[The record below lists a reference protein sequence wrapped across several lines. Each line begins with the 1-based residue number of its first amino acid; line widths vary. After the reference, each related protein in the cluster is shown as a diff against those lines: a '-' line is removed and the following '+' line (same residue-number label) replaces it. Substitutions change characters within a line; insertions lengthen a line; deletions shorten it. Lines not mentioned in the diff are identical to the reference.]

1 MAAANRRTAAAPM
14 RQRILDEAERLI
26 AIKGVYG
33 FTLQDIAAPLGVR
46 VPAIYK
52 HYRNRDGVLIEVSR
66 RFIALLASQFE
77 LRPELGAVAAFHV
90 ALDNFVEL
98 MMGHPAYV
106 RLALVDFATPG
117 GGMDYVKLAA
127 GGSFKENLVRGPLAA
142 MHARLHELL
151 QAGIRSAQFRAVDA
165 TDVYRLLKA
174 VLVIRLVFPDD
185 TLLLRRPSSREIRD
199 AKRWVWEIATR
210 HLAPR
215 RAEVTEAQ
223 RKPTR
228 APAGRRRNARK
239 H

>member
-1 MAAANRRTAAAPM
+1 MVAANKRTVAAPM

-26 AIKGVYG
+26 AVKGVYG
-33 FTLQDIAAPLGVR
+33 FTLQDIAAPLGVQ

-117 GGMDYVKLAA
+117 GGMD
-127 GGSFKENLVRGPLAA
+127 
-142 MHARLHELL
+142 
-151 QAGIRSAQFRAVDA
+151 
-165 TDVYRLLKA
+165 
-174 VLVIRLVFPDD
+174 
-185 TLLLRRPSSREIRD
+185 
-199 AKRWVWEIATR
+199 
-210 HLAPR
+210 
-215 RAEVTEAQ
+215 
-223 RKPTR
+223 
-228 APAGRRRNARK
+228 
-239 H
+239 

>member
-1 MAAANRRTAAAPM
+1 MVAAKTRTSAAPT

-26 AIKGVYG
+26 AVKGVYG

-52 HYRNRDGVLIEVSR
+52 HYLNRDGVLIELSR
-66 RFIALLASQFE
+66 RFIALLAGQFE
-77 LRPELGAVAAFHV
+77 LRPELGAVAAFQV
-90 ALDNFVEL
+90 ALDGFVEL

-142 MHARLHELL
+142 MHARLRELL
-151 QAGIRSAQFRAVDA
+151 QAGVRSAEFRPVDA

-174 VLVIRLVFPDD
+174 ALLIRLVFPDD
-185 TLLLRRPSSREIRD
+185 TLLLRQPSSREVRD
-199 AKRWVWEIATR
+199 TKRWIREVAAR

-215 RAEVTEAQ
+215 RDAAIDPPH
-223 RKPTR
+223 KPRR
-228 APAGRRRNARK
+228 APARTRRSARK
-239 H
+239 P